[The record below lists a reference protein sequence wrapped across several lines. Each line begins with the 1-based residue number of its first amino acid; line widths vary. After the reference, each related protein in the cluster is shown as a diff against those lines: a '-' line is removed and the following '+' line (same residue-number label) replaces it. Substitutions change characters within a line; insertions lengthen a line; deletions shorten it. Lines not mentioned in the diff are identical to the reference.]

1 MVVVG
6 DVAGRGAPAAAL
18 TAFARHVLRTA
29 AQLHDDPLDAIPYL
43 NRQLYDRPGSAL
55 CTVCCVLLRERG
67 ADAEATVVCAGH
79 PLPYAVR
86 GAGGAEPI
94 GQWGQ
99 MLGAWPQGEF
109 PRATTTLA
117 GGDMLVLYTDGV
129 TDAVGE
135 SERFGDERLRATL
148 ADARDPDDAL
158 RRIEDGLVEFES
170 GDQVDDTA
178 ALAIAREPVAAR
190 VQLGS
195 AA

>member
-1 MVVVG
+1 
-6 DVAGRGAPAAAL
+6 
-18 TAFARHVLRTA
+18 
-29 AQLHDDPLDAIPYL
+29 
-43 NRQLYDRPGSAL
+43 
-55 CTVCCVLLRERG
+55 
-67 ADAEATVVCAGH
+67 
-79 PLPYAVR
+79 
-86 GAGGAEPI
+86 
-94 GQWGQ
+94 
-99 MLGAWPQGEF
+99 
-109 PRATTTLA
+109 
-117 GGDMLVLYTDGV
+117 MLVLYTDGV